1 MTGSTFAPEPHQK
14 LIDGLTAMAL
24 REEITK
30 PEALAIIDRISAR
43 HPERSDHLVEA
54 ILIQIRKDYGL
65 DPVRSASEDR
75 YQAMS
80 TAELEE
86 RLGEVNYELQPVA
99 LPFRSFG
106 DYQRE
111 QKLAV
116 EAGYIED
123 ELQRRS

>member
-1 MTGSTFAPEPHQK
+1 MTDQQFVPEPHQK

-30 PEALAIIDRISAR
+30 PEALAIIEGISAR
-43 HPERSDHLVEA
+43 HPEGSDNLAEA
-54 ILIQIRKDYGL
+54 ILIQIHKDYGL
-65 DPVRSASEDR
+65 DPVRSESEVR

-80 TAELEE
+80 DAELEE
-86 RLGEVNYELQPVA
+86 RLGELNYELRPVA
-99 LPFRSFG
+99 LPFWSFG